1 MAKEIPY
8 KIYLEENEMPTQ
20 WYNVRADMKKKP
32 APILNPATLQPV
44 TLDEL
49 SHIFC
54 TELAKSFLKWHCR
67 VNEFL
72 FNLLR
77 CVFSVFHCLTISGRA
92 DIYT

>member
-54 TELAKSFLKWHCR
+54 TELAKSFATQPT
-67 VNEFL
+67 V
-72 FNLLR
+72 
-77 CVFSVFHCLTISGRA
+77 
-92 DIYT
+92 

>member
-1 MAKEIPY
+1 
-8 KIYLEENEMPTQ
+8 MPTQ

-54 TELAKSFLKWHCR
+54 TELAKSFATLPT
-67 VNEFL
+67 V
-72 FNLLR
+72 
-77 CVFSVFHCLTISGRA
+77 
-92 DIYT
+92 

>member
-54 TELAKSFLKWHCR
+54 TELAKSFATLANR
-67 VNEFL
+67 
-72 FNLLR
+72 
-77 CVFSVFHCLTISGRA
+77 I
-92 DIYT
+92 IYIYIIHI